1 MLRILLCFNII
12 LKMQKFLYIFTFIS
26 AMLLV
31 ACETNSDVVNLST
44 ETRVNSFTFYT
55 DTANPGLTEAVFK
68 IEHKTWP
75 DTGRIYSVD
84 SLRYGTCLDSVVPYV
99 TYMITPS
106 SAVFVTPDT
115 TLVSTGADTLNFNYT
130 PILLYVQAADTAY
143 KRCYRIDMHVHQADP
158 DLYVWKQ
165 MTSQLFAPAAAPA
178 YCNMKAVYS
187 NGLIFLFVNNGFG
200 TQLYQSADGA
210 SWKAM
215 GAPSGLPSLC
225 QVRDILQHNGRLY
238 YAEGDGEIYSTDNM
252 VDWTTVDFSNTDY
265 VAVNMLVSFDHKAWC
280 ILQHRTSQAL
290 FLGVLHN
297 GDLTP
302 VTSIH
307 GLTNGVLPNNF
318 PVSDFSALSF
328 ETSSERPRAMIVG
341 GRTMDGTAVNT
352 RWNLEC
358 GLLNDSLSGYRIAD
372 FSIEQPSFNSLTG
385 TSIIQYNNQLLMFG
399 GVDNDLEWRSDILYS
414 DDEGMNWYVPD
425 SAHNKLPDTYTARQ
439 NQTVVVDEK
448 QNIYIIGGQSFVGS
462 YCDVY
467 RGYLNELKWAV
478 LKNE

>member
-1 MLRILLCFNII
+1 
-12 LKMQKFLYIFTFIS
+12 MQKFIYIFTVIS
-26 AMLLV
+26 VLLFV
-31 ACETNSDVVNLST
+31 ACENKNEEINLSS
-44 ETRVNSFTFYT
+44 ETRVSAFTFYA
-55 DTANPGLTEAVFK
+55 DTANPGLAEAVFK
-68 IEHKTWP
+68 IEHKSWP

-84 SLRYGTCLDSVVPYV
+84 SLRFGTCLDSVKPHVS
-99 TYMITPS
+99 YMITPS
-106 SAVFVTPDT
+106 LVRFKTPDT
-115 TLVSTGADTLNFNYT
+115 LMISTGADTLDFNRG
-130 PILLYVQAADTAY
+130 PIYLFIQAADTAY
-143 KRCYRIDMHVHQADP
+143 KRCYRIDMHVHKADP

-165 MTSQLFAPAAAPA
+165 MTPQLFAPDAAPDF
-178 YCNMKAVYS
+178 CHMKAVYRDE
-187 NGLIFLFVNNGFG
+187 LIYLFVNNGFG

-318 PVSDFSALSF
+318 PVSDFAALSF
-328 ETSSERPRAMIVG
+328 DSSSERPRAMIVG

-352 RWNLEC
+352 RWNLEY
-358 GLLNDSLSGYRIAD
+358 GLINDTQSGYRIAD

-385 TSIIQYNNQLLMFG
+385 TSIIQYNDHLIMFG

-425 SAHNKLPDTYTARQ
+425 TAHNKLPDTYTSRQ
-439 NQTVVVDEK
+439 HQTVVVDDEE
-448 QNIYIIGGQSFVGS
+448 NIFIIGGQSFVGS
-462 YCDVY
+462 YSDVY
-467 RGYLNELKWAV
+467 RGYLNKIKWAA
-478 LKNE
+478 LNNE